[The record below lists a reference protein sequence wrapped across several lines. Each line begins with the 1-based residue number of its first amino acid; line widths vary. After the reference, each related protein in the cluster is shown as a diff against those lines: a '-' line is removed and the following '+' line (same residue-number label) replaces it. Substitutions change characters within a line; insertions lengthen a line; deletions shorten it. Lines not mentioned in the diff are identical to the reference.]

1 MNKHELNQII
11 FWMQELEE
19 LQSFRNMLNTS
30 SGAKMLIH
38 TNISF
43 LLKSHSKAHTKE
55 YELTDIQQA
64 MLYDFLTEKIK
75 HVNGLLESADSES
88 KELAKDIL
96 SGKVG
101 KDALGI

>member
-19 LQSFRNMLNTS
+19 LQSFKNMLNTC

-43 LLKSHSKAHTKE
+43 LLKSHSNVYTKE
-55 YELTDIQQA
+55 YELTDLQQVT
-64 MLYDFLTEKIK
+64 LHGFLSDRIK
-75 HVNGLLESADSES
+75 HLNKLLESVDPES